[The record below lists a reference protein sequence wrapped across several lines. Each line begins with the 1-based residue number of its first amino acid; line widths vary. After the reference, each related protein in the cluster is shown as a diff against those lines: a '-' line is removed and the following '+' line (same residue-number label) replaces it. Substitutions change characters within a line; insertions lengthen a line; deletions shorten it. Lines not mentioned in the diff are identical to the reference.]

1 MQTVLTIL
9 LIILIVYILFS
20 AKNGDKDIVSHWY
33 YHFEDLQ
40 TSSQEFYTSLESSV
54 AEYQMP
60 DLQIS
65 REWFMESNVLSSR
78 REYLHI
84 HRGDN
89 SFHICAAPDG
99 RCFFVS
105 CWVKFSQPYADF
117 LERIPFFGA
126 SWARNARR
134 RTMYQQDTQVLFNE
148 TIKLAVGKAVDKL
161 AETKGVRGLRIQDQ
175 AYA

>member
-1 MQTVLTIL
+1 MENLLITL
-9 LIILIVYILFS
+9 LIILIIYVLFG
-20 AKNGDKDIVSHWY
+20 AKKGDNNIVSHWY

-40 TSSQEFYTSLESSV
+40 TSSQEFYTSLESYV
-54 AEYQMP
+54 KEYQMP
-60 DLQIS
+60 DLTVS

-99 RCFFVS
+99 RCFFIS

-117 LERIPFFGA
+117 LEHIPFFGA
-126 SWARNARR
+126 SWAQSARR

-161 AETKGVRGLRIQDQ
+161 AETKGLRAAPVQDKT
-175 AYA
+175 YA